1 MVSPLIGISESIK
14 RIRKLINRISDND
27 LNVLITGESGVGKEV
42 VVQNLIHESQRKDK
56 PLIKIN
62 CAALPESLIESE
74 LFGFEKGAFTGAERK
89 KRGKF
94 ELANEGVIFL
104 DEIGDMPLS
113 LQPKLLRVLQS
124 GDFSPLGSEKEVRSD
139 VWIITATNQELEKK
153 VKEGLFRED
162 LYYRLSNIKIYI
174 PPLRNRPEDI
184 PPLIEHFIEKYSSQ
198 LDRKKISKPDSD
210 VIEKL
215 IAFSW
220 PGNVRELQST
230 LKSAMVIGNWEEVLE
245 DLCIKDKPNVNLT
258 SDQKILDKSLN
269 VDAPVDLINLD
280 FINEN
285 SQMDESFSLKRI
297 KKETMNIIDREVIS
311 HVLNQTG
318 WNRTKASK
326 ILKISYRALLTKIS
340 DLDIKWQATL

>member
-139 VWIITATNQELEKK
+139 AWIITATNQELEKK

-162 LYYRLSNIKIYI
+162 LYYRLTSIKIYI

-184 PPLIEHFIEKYSSQ
+184 SPLIDYYIEEYSSEF
-198 LDRKKISKPDSD
+198 DGKKISKPDSD
-210 VIEKL
+210 AMEKL
-215 IAFSW
+215 LEYSW
-220 PGNVRELQST
+220 PGNVRELQNIIRRS
-230 LKSAMVIGNWEEVLE
+230 LIMRNWKEVVGNLT
-245 DLCIKDKPNVNLT
+245 IKDKPDENST
-258 SDQKILDKSLN
+258 SDQKGLDETLN
-269 VDAPVDLINLD
+269 VDHLLDLIKD
-280 FINEN
+280 N
-285 SQMDESFSLKRI
+285 SKEHESFSLKKV
-297 KKETMNIIDREVIS
+297 KKETINIIEKKVIS

-318 WNRTKASK
+318 WNRKKASE
-326 ILKISYRALLTKIS
+326 ILKISYPAILYKIN
-340 DLDIKWQATL
+340 DLDIKLSTPSY

>member
-1 MVSPLIGISESIK
+1 MVTPLIGTSESIQ
-14 RIRKLINRISDND
+14 RIRKLIDRIADND

-113 LQPKLLRVLQS
+113 LQPKLLRVIQS

-139 VWIITATNQELEKK
+139 AWIITATNQELEKK
-153 VKEGLFRED
+153 VKEGHFRED
-162 LYYRLSNIKIYI
+162 LYYRLTSIKIYI

-184 PPLIEHFIEKYSSQ
+184 SPLIDYYIEEYSSEF
-198 LDRKKISKPDSD
+198 DGKKISKPDSD
-210 VIEKL
+210 AMEKL
-215 IAFSW
+215 LEYSW
-220 PGNVRELQST
+220 PGNVRELQNIIRRS
-230 LKSAMVIGNWEEVLE
+230 LIMRNWKEVVSNLT
-245 DLCIKDKPNVNLT
+245 IKEKPDENST
-258 SDQKILDKSLN
+258 SDQKGLDETPN
-269 VDAPVDLINLD
+269 VDHLLDLIKD
-280 FINEN
+280 N
-285 SQMDESFSLKRI
+285 SQENESFSLKKV
-297 KKETMNIIDREVIS
+297 KKETINIIEKKVIS

-318 WNRTKASK
+318 WNRKKASK
-326 ILKISYRALLTKIS
+326 ILEISYPAILYKIN
-340 DLDIKWQATL
+340 DLDIKLSTPNG

>member
-1 MVSPLIGISESIK
+1 MVPPLIGKSESIQK
-14 RIRKLINRISDND
+14 IRKLINRIADND

-124 GDFSPLGSEKEVRSD
+124 GDFSALGSEKEVRSD
-139 VWIITATNQELEKK
+139 AWIITATNQELEKK

-162 LYYRLSNIKIYI
+162 LYYRLTNIKIYI

-184 PPLIEHFIEKYSSQ
+184 SPLIDYYIEVYSSEF
-198 LDRKKISKPDSD
+198 DRKKISKPDSD
-210 VIEKL
+210 AMEKL
-215 IAFSW
+215 LEYSW
-220 PGNVRELQST
+220 PGNVRELQNIIRSS
-230 LKSAMVIGNWEEVLE
+230 LVMRNWKEVVGNLT
-245 DLCIKDKPNVNLT
+245 IKNKPDVNST
-258 SDQKILDKSLN
+258 SDQKGLDETLN
-269 VDAPVDLINLD
+269 VDHLLDLIKD
-280 FINEN
+280 N
-285 SQMDESFSLKRI
+285 SQKHESFSLKKV
-297 KKETMNIIDREVIS
+297 KKETMNIIEKKVIS

-318 WNRTKASK
+318 WNRKKASK
-326 ILKISYRALLTKIS
+326 ILEISYPAILYKIN
-340 DLDIKWQATL
+340 DLDIKLSTPNR

>member
-1 MVSPLIGISESIK
+1 MVTPLIGTSESIK
-14 RIRKLINRISDND
+14 RIRKLINRIAGND

-42 VVQNLIHESQRKDK
+42 VVQNLIHESLRKDK

-104 DEIGDMPLS
+104 DEIGDISLS

-139 VWIITATNQELEKK
+139 AWIITATNQELEKK

-162 LYYRLSNIKIYI
+162 LYYRLTNIKIYI

-184 PPLIEHFIEKYSSQ
+184 SPLIDYYIEVYSSEF
-198 LDRKKISKPDSD
+198 DRKKISKPDSD
-210 VIEKL
+210 AMEKL
-215 IAFSW
+215 LEYSW
-220 PGNVRELQST
+220 PGNVRELQNII
-230 LKSAMVIGNWEEVLE
+230 KSSLVMRNWKEVVG
-245 DLCIKDKPNVNLT
+245 DLTIKDKPDVNSK
-258 SDQKILDKSLN
+258 SDQKGLDETLN
-269 VDAPVDLINLD
+269 VDHLLDLIKD
-280 FINEN
+280 N
-285 SQMDESFSLKRI
+285 SREHESFSLKKV
-297 KKETMNIIDREVIS
+297 KKETMNIIEKKVIS
-311 HVLNQTG
+311 HALNQTG
-318 WNRTKASK
+318 WNRKKASE
-326 ILKISYRALLTKIS
+326 ILEISYPAILYKIN
-340 DLDIKWQATL
+340 DLDIKFSTPNG

>member
-74 LFGFEKGAFTGAERK
+74 LFGFEKGAFTGAEQK

-113 LQPKLLRVLQS
+113 LQPKLLRVIQS

-139 VWIITATNQELEKK
+139 AWIITATNQELEKK

-162 LYYRLSNIKIYI
+162 LYYRLTSIKIYI

-184 PPLIEHFIEKYSSQ
+184 SPLIDYYIEEYSSEF
-198 LDRKKISKPDSD
+198 DGKKISKPDSD
-210 VIEKL
+210 AMEKL
-215 IAFSW
+215 LEYSW
-220 PGNVRELQST
+220 PGNVRELQNIIRRS
-230 LKSAMVIGNWEEVLE
+230 LIMRNWKEVVGNLT
-245 DLCIKDKPNVNLT
+245 IKDKPDENST
-258 SDQKILDKSLN
+258 SDQKGLDETLN
-269 VDAPVDLINLD
+269 VDHLLDLIKD
-280 FINEN
+280 N
-285 SQMDESFSLKRI
+285 SKEHESFSLKKV
-297 KKETMNIIDREVIS
+297 KKETINIIEKKVIS

-318 WNRTKASK
+318 WNRKKASE
-326 ILKISYRALLTKIS
+326 ILKISYPAILYKIN
-340 DLDIKWQATL
+340 DLDIKLSTPSY

>member
-1 MVSPLIGISESIK
+1 MVAPLIGTSKSIK
-14 RIRKLINRISDND
+14 RIKKLIHRIADNN

-42 VVQNLIHESQRKDK
+42 VVQNLIHESQRKNK

-104 DEIGDMPLS
+104 DEIGDMSLS

-124 GDFSPLGSEKEVRSD
+124 GDFSPLGSEKEVRSNA
-139 VWIITATNQELEKK
+139 WIITATNQELEKK

-162 LYYRLSNIKIYI
+162 LYYRLTNIKIYI

-184 PPLIEHFIEKYSSQ
+184 SPLIDHYIEVYSYEF
-198 LDRKKISKPDSD
+198 DGKKLSKPDSD
-210 VIEKL
+210 AMEKL
-215 IAFSW
+215 LEYSW
-220 PGNVRELQST
+220 PGNVRELQNILRSS
-230 LKSAMVIGNWEEVLE
+230 LVMRNWKEVVDNLT
-245 DLCIKDKPNVNLT
+245 IKDKPDVSST
-258 SDQKILDKSLN
+258 SDQKKLDETLN
-269 VDAPVDLINLD
+269 VDHLLD
-280 FINEN
+280 RIKNN
-285 SQMDESFSLKRI
+285 SQEHGSFSLKKI
-297 KKETMNIIDREVIS
+297 KKETINIIEKKVIS

-318 WNRTKASK
+318 WNRKKASK
-326 ILKISYRALLTKIS
+326 ILKISYPAILYKIN
-340 DLDIKWQATL
+340 DLDIKLSTPNY